1 MSAAHSSGA
10 SRHGAARQGNTVT
23 EQSAPARVGG
33 VEVRSIDYGPLNER
47 HGKLSDL
54 GPLWFMSNAQIA
66 TLAVG
71 LVSITGGGNVL
82 WSLIAIVS
90 GTLIGTF
97 FMAFHSAQ
105 GPQLGL
111 PQMIQSRP
119 QFGYVGA
126 LLVWLFAY
134 LQYAGFNIFNTVLAS
149 QALNTTIHG
158 GQTFW
163 IVVVTVVALVVALV
177 GYDFIHGFERYL
189 TYGFLLIFG
198 VFTVGALVTLHFPA
212 GAFSLSG
219 FSWTP
224 FLAQFGV
231 VAGYQISWAI
241 YVSDYSR
248 YLPPDV
254 TVRKTFYW
262 TYWGSALGAIW
273 LMCLG
278 TLLAG
283 AVSAGGSFDTI
294 AAIKTVGNGIF
305 PGFGAIVLIFA
316 SLGLISVTALNMC
329 GGSLPLIS
337 AIDSVRKVRP
347 TLSVRIVTITFTAVL
362 SLLGAL
368 AASENFLA
376 NFENFLLLVLYL
388 FIPWTAVNL
397 VDYFIVRR
405 GHYAIAEIFNP
416 HGMYGRWGWRGIVS
430 YLVGFLAMVP
440 FFSTGLYTGPVA
452 DALGGADLSIF
463 IGLPVAGVLYWALAR
478 SIDVESETRIA
489 MAEAAELEE
498 EPRRHEAIAP
508 TGPRHRDATPAR
520 PLRDRPPRRATAQR
534 RGLLPRPG
542 RALAAA
548 DRGRRRRPGC
558 GRRAARRA
566 GPRRGRRG
574 RPRAGGG
581 ESGRAAGGPARSG
594 EGPGGRRG
602 DDHHP
607 RLAAA
612 RRRSARRAGRP
623 GAGAAAGRRRH
634 RRRQDEP
641 ARERVRGLHRQPG
654 LRADA
659 QPLGPGMVARRIE
672 RRLRRRTV
680 GRHGADRDRHGRRWV
695 GADPSGVLRARGAQ
709 AVERHRGPLPGA
721 VVDRP
726 VDGRADGPLRPRRR
740 PAARRDQGASPGGHQ
755 RPAAVETRTAAGPHP
770 AAGRPPHG
778 RLGPAGPGVAPCV

>member
-1 MSAAHSSGA
+1 
-10 SRHGAARQGNTVT
+10 VT

-33 VEVRSIDYGPLNER
+33 VEVRSIDYVPLNER

-71 LVSITGGGNVL
+71 LVSITSGGNVL

-134 LQYAGFNIFNTVLAS
+134 LQYAGFNIFNTVLAA
-149 QALNTTIHG
+149 QALDTTIHG
-158 GQTFW
+158 GQTLW
-163 IVVVTVVALVVALV
+163 IVIVTIVALVVALV
-177 GYDFIHGFERYL
+177 GYDFIHRFERWL
-189 TYGFLLIFG
+189 AIGFIVIFG
-198 VFTVGALVTLHFPA
+198 LFTVGALVTLDFPG
-212 GAFSLSG
+212 GAFDLG
-219 FSWTP
+219 TFSWTP

-278 TLLAG
+278 TVLAG
-283 AVSAGGSFDTI
+283 AVSGGSEFDTVS
-294 AAIKTVGNGIF
+294 AIKAAGDGIF
-305 PGFGAIVLIFA
+305 DGFGSIVLVFA
-316 SLGLISVTALNMC
+316 TLGLVSVTALNMY
-329 GGSLPLIS
+329 GGSLTLIS
-337 AIDSVRKVRP
+337 AIDSVKKVRP
-347 TLSVRIVTITFTAVL
+347 TVTVRVITIAFTAVL

-368 AASENFLA
+368 AASEDFLA

-397 VDYFIVRR
+397 VDYFVVRR

-478 SIDVESETRIA
+478 SIDVEAETRVA
-489 MAEAAELEE
+489 QAEAAELEVTA
-498 EPRRHEAIAP
+498 RRHQALGTHAP
-508 TGPRHRDATPAR
+508 PT
-520 PLRDRPPRRATAQR
+520 
-534 RGLLPRPG
+534 
-542 RALAAA
+542 
-548 DRGRRRRPGC
+548 
-558 GRRAARRA
+558 
-566 GPRRGRRG
+566 
-574 RPRAGGG
+574 
-581 ESGRAAGGPARSG
+581 S
-594 EGPGGRRG
+594 
-602 DDHHP
+602 
-607 RLAAA
+607 
-612 RRRSARRAGRP
+612 
-623 GAGAAAGRRRH
+623 
-634 RRRQDEP
+634 
-641 ARERVRGLHRQPG
+641 
-654 LRADA
+654 
-659 QPLGPGMVARRIE
+659 
-672 RRLRRRTV
+672 
-680 GRHGADRDRHGRRWV
+680 
-695 GADPSGVLRARGAQ
+695 
-709 AVERHRGPLPGA
+709 
-721 VVDRP
+721 
-726 VDGRADGPLRPRRR
+726 
-740 PAARRDQGASPGGHQ
+740 
-755 RPAAVETRTAAGPHP
+755 
-770 AAGRPPHG
+770 
-778 RLGPAGPGVAPCV
+778 